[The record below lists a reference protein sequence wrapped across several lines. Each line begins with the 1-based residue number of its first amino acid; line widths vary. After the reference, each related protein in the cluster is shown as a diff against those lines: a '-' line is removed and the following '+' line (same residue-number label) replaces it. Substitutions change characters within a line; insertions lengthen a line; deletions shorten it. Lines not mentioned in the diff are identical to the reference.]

1 MNQRASRPGC
11 RSLDRYEQVESGANT
26 VMKERS
32 MVRLGK
38 FLGALGTVALM
49 SCIMVRAQVTKADD
63 ERAAGLATKLQELT
77 ENVADV
83 PSWVEDEDVM
93 VYNKSVPGGH
103 TFVLVD
109 AANGSKQPAFDQA
122 RLATALNVAAHTDF
136 KPEAL
141 PFTRLQLVDH
151 HSAVE
156 FGFEQ
161 TPWRCELS
169 NYQCAKK
176 TDPFHAGYHE
186 DPNAERIE
194 RNSLDNAQPSP
205 DKKWEAVVENYN
217 VVVRS
222 PDRKQRY
229 VLSTD
234 GSEGNYYELSSIVW
248 SPDST
253 HLVAYR
259 IRPGFRRMVHYND
272 SSPAT
277 QLQPIYTEV
286 EYTKPGDTLDLQQP
300 VLFDVAGKQALPLS
314 NGLFPNPFELSNAV
328 WWKDSRG
335 FTFEYNQRGH
345 QVYRVIEVDA
355 KTGTPH
361 ILIDEQSRTFIDY
374 RQLVDSITDTGKEY
388 RRDLADGKEII
399 WMSERDGWAHLYLVD
414 GATGRFKQQI
424 TKGEWVVR
432 AVDRVDE
439 VKRQIWF
446 QASGMRPDEDPYFV
460 HGYRINFDGTGLT
473 PLTEGSGNHHLAFSK
488 DGKFYVDL
496 VSTIDTTPVLT
507 LYRTDDNTQVM
518 ELERGNIDKLKA
530 AGWHAPE
537 VFTAKGRDGKTDIWG
552 VVWKPAHFDPQKK
565 YPVVENIYAGPQ
577 GSFVPK
583 TFSTRTEALTELG
596 FVVVQIDGM
605 GTNNRSKAFHDV
617 AFKNLKDAGFPDRIA
632 WHKAYAAQHPW
643 YDISRVGIFGTS
655 AGGQSAMGALLFH
668 PEFYKVAVSNSGCHD
683 NRMDKIWWNE
693 QWMSWPIGPQYSE
706 SSNVDNAWRLQGKL
720 LLVVGEMDT
729 NVDPSSTFQV
739 VDRLEKANKM
749 FDLLYAPGEGHGVR
763 GPRGPYSQLK
773 MQDFFVRNLLG
784 QETPDWNQ
792 EPAHP

>member
-1 MNQRASRPGC
+1 
-11 RSLDRYEQVESGANT
+11 V
-26 VMKERS
+26 
-32 MVRLGK
+32 VR
-38 FLGALGTVALM
+38 FLGICGPLAAVAL
-49 SCIMVRAQVTKADD
+49 SCSVMVRAQVTKADE
-63 ERAAGLATKLQELT
+63 ERAAGLVAKFQELT

-83 PSWVEDEDVM
+83 PSWVEDQDVL
-93 VYNKSVPGGH
+93 VYNKTVPGGH
-103 TFVLVD
+103 SFLLVD
-109 AANGSKQPAFDQA
+109 AASGARQPAFDHA
-122 RLATALNVAAHTDF
+122 RLAAALNAATHSDY
-136 KPEAL
+136 KPDTL
-141 PFTRLQLVDH
+141 PFTHVELIDH
-151 HSAVE
+151 RTAVE
-156 FGFEQ
+156 FRVEQ
-161 TPWRCELS
+161 APWRCDLS
-169 NYQCAKK
+169 KYECSKK
-176 TDPFHAGYHE
+176 IDRFHPAYHE
-186 DPNAERIE
+186 DPNAERLE
-194 RNSLDNAQPSP
+194 RNSLDKAQPSP

-222 PDRKQRY
+222 PDRKQRC

-234 GSEGNYYELSSIVW
+234 GSEGNFYELSSIVW

-259 IRPGFRRMVHYND
+259 VRPGYRRMVHYTE
-272 SSPAT
+272 SSPPT
-277 QLQPIYTEV
+277 QLQPIYSEV

-300 VLFDVAGKQALPLS
+300 VLFDVTAKRAMPVS
-314 NGLFPNPFELSNAV
+314 NELFPNPFELSTAV

-345 QVYRVIEVDA
+345 QVYRVIEVVA
-355 KTGTPH
+355 KTGTPRT
-361 ILIDEQSRTFIDY
+361 LIDEQSQTFIDY
-374 RQLVDSITDTGKEY
+374 RPLIATPTDTGKKY
-388 RRDLADGKEII
+388 RYDVADGKEII

-432 AVDRVDE
+432 AVNRVDDG
-439 VKRQIWF
+439 KRQIWF
-446 QASGMRPDEDPYFV
+446 EASGMRPGEDPYFM
-460 HGYRINFDGTGLT
+460 HAYRINFDGTGLT
-473 PLTEGSGNHHLAFSK
+473 PLSEDPGTHHLEFSK

-496 VSTIDTTPVLT
+496 VSTIDTPPVLT
-507 LYRTDDNTQVM
+507 LYRTDDNAKVA
-518 ELERGNIDKLKA
+518 ELEHGNIDKLKA

-565 YPVVENIYAGPQ
+565 YPVIEDIYAGPQ

-583 TFSTRTEALTELG
+583 AFSTRTEPLAELG

-632 WHKAYAAQHPW
+632 WHKAYAAQHSW
-643 YDISRVGIFGTS
+643 YDISRVGVFGTS

-720 LLVVGEMDT
+720 MLVVGEMDK

-763 GPRGPYSQLK
+763 GPRGTYSQLK
-773 MQDFFVRNLLG
+773 LEDFFLRNLLG
-784 QETPDWNQ
+784 QDTPAWN
-792 EPAHP
+792 EGPAHPQPDPSM

>member
-1 MNQRASRPGC
+1 VL
-11 RSLDRYEQVESGANT
+11 RSVRFFGLIAFVSC
-26 VMKERS
+26 S
-32 MVRLGK
+32 MVQ
-38 FLGALGTVALM
+38 AQIT
-49 SCIMVRAQVTKADD
+49 RADE
-63 ERAAGLATKLQELT
+63 ERAAGLVAKFQELT
-77 ENVADV
+77 ENVADI
-83 PSWVEDEDVM
+83 PSWVEDQDVM
-93 VYNKSVPGGH
+93 VYSKTVPGGH

-109 AANGSKQPAFDQA
+109 AGTGAKQPAFDQA
-122 RLATALNVAAHTDF
+122 RVAAALNKAAHTDF
-136 KPEAL
+136 KPETL
-141 PFTRLQLVDH
+141 PFTHVDFSDH
-151 HSAVE
+151 RTAID
-156 FGFEQ
+156 FRFEQ
-161 TPWRCELS
+161 APWRCDLTKYE
-169 NYQCAKK
+169 CAKK
-176 TDPFHAGYHE
+176 TDAFHRPYHE
-186 DPNAERIE
+186 DPNAERLE
-194 RNSLDNAQPSP
+194 RNSLYKAQESP
-205 DKKWEAVVENYN
+205 DKKWEALVENYN
-217 VVVRS
+217 IVVRT
-222 PDRKQRY
+222 PDQKQRY

-234 GSEGNYYELSSIVW
+234 GSEGNYYELSSIAW

-259 IRPGFRRMVHYND
+259 IQPGYRRMVHYIE

-277 QLQPIYTEV
+277 QLQPLYSEM

-300 VLFDVAGKQALPLS
+300 ALFDIADKREIVVS
-314 NGLFPNPFELSNAV
+314 SDLFPNPFELSSAV

-355 KTGTPH
+355 KTGTPRT
-361 ILIDEQSRTFIDY
+361 LIEEKSPTFIDY
-374 RQLVDSITDTGKEY
+374 RPLVASPTDTGKKY
-388 RRDLADGKEII
+388 RYDLADGKEII

-414 GATGRFKQQI
+414 GATGKFKQQI
-424 TKGEWVVR
+424 TQGEWVVR
-432 AVDRVDE
+432 AVNRVDE
-439 VKRQIWF
+439 AKRQIWF
-446 QASGMRPDEDPYFV
+446 EASGMRAGEDPYLM

-473 PLTEGSGNHHLAFSK
+473 PLGDDPGSHHLEFSK

-496 VSTIDTTPVLT
+496 VSTIDSPPVLT
-507 LYRTDDNTQVM
+507 LYRTDGNVKMT

-552 VVWKPAHFDPQKK
+552 VVWKPAHFDPKKK
-565 YPVVENIYAGPQ
+565 YPVIENIYAGPQ

-583 TFSTRTEALTELG
+583 TFSTRTEPLAELG

-617 AFKNLKDAGFPDRIA
+617 AFKDLKDAGFPDRIA

-720 LLVVGEMDT
+720 MLVVGEMDK

-749 FDLLYAPGEGHGVR
+749 FDLLFAPGEDHGVR
-763 GPRGPYSQLK
+763 GPRGTYSQLK
-773 MQDFFVRNLLG
+773 LQDFFIRNLLG
-784 QETPDWNQ
+784 QEPPDWNPTAAQ
-792 EPAHP
+792 PQQPTPSM

>member
-1 MNQRASRPGC
+1 MYSTQEESVHRFRVVSAQKLGGNVIGLKRYCGC
-11 RSLDRYEQVESGANT
+11 
-26 VMKERS
+26 
-32 MVRLGK
+32 
-38 FLGALGTVALM
+38 LGAVGLLSCALAG
-49 SCIMVRAQVTKADD
+49 AQVTKAEDQ
-63 ERAAGLATKLQELT
+63 RAAGLVKEFQGLT

-83 PSWVEDEDVM
+83 PSWVEDQDVL
-93 VYNKSVPGGH
+93 VYSKTVPGGH
-103 TFVLVD
+103 TFVVVD
-109 AANGSKQPAFDQA
+109 AVTGSKQPAFDHA
-122 RLATALNVAAHTDF
+122 RIAAALNATEHGDYKAET
-136 KPEAL
+136 L
-141 PFTRLQLVDH
+141 PFTQ
-151 HSAVE
+151 VE
-156 FGFEQ
+156 FAEHRTAIEFRIAYV
-161 TPWRCELS
+161 PWRCDLS
-169 NYQCAKK
+169 KYECAKK
-176 TDPFHAGYHE
+176 TDALHRPYHE
-186 DPNAERIE
+186 DPNAERLE
-194 RNSLDNAQPSP
+194 RNSLDKAQTSP

-222 PDRKQRY
+222 PDRKQRF

-234 GSEGNYYELSSIVW
+234 GSEGNFYELSSIKW

-253 HLVAYR
+253 HLLAYR
-259 IRPGFRRMVHYND
+259 VQPGYRRMVHYIE

-277 QLQPIYTEV
+277 QLQPIYSEM

-300 VLFDVAGKQALPLS
+300 VLFDVAGKREMALD
-314 NGLFPNPFELSNAV
+314 NGLFPNPFELSTAS

-355 KTGTPH
+355 KTGKART
-361 ILIDEQSRTFIDY
+361 LIDEQSQTFIDY
-374 RQLVDSITDTGKEY
+374 RPLVPSQTDTGKKF
-388 RRDLADGKEII
+388 RHDLADGKEII

-414 GATGRFKQQI
+414 GATGRIKRQI

-439 VKRQIWF
+439 AKGQIWF
-446 QASGMRPDEDPYFV
+446 EASGMHPGEDPYFV

-473 PLTEGSGNHHLAFSK
+473 PISEEPGDHRLVFSK

-496 VSTIDTTPVLT
+496 VSTIDTPPVLT
-507 LYRTDDNTQVM
+507 LYNTDGNVKVT

-565 YPVVENIYAGPQ
+565 YPVIEDIYAGPQ

-583 TFSTRTEALTELG
+583 AFSTRTEPLAELG

-605 GTNNRSKAFHDV
+605 GTNNRSKAFHDL
-617 AFKNLKDAGFPDRIA
+617 AFKDLKDAGFPDRIA

-720 LLVVGEMDT
+720 MLVVGEMDS

-749 FDLLYAPGEGHGVR
+749 FDLLFAPGENHGVR
-763 GPRGPYSQLK
+763 GPRGTYSQLK
-773 MQDFFVRNLLG
+773 MQDFFLRDLLG
-784 QETPDWNQ
+784 QETPAWNEESVPPQ
-792 EPAHP
+792 PNPSM